1 MTQGNSEAAVQDY
14 RLLLHQLENLSFD
27 KKGNEKA
34 ATILA
39 DRSFWQSLA
48 SEDVQSCV
56 RIAQMHGLVEK
67 ALEMLDWFHNANP
80 QCMVAWQEHAAVLG
94 MLGRGVE
101 LTGLRARAALVL
113 TADCLEEIF
122 SRDKEVR
129 SAADKEDEEWLGA
142 PFEKLHREEEQI
154 DHYMRLFSGRMDV
167 FARQWRDNKTGGQ
180 GYVPVRRPMQVSDLR
195 DHLSGRR
202 TYGIYLMQP
211 GNLVSTGVIDIDLV
225 SRFRDRKLS
234 AAERNQ
240 LRREGVYMLGRIKEL
255 GVERNMVGLAEF
267 SGGKGYHFWYP
278 VREPVPAQWMRGAL
292 RSLVNKVKDDI
303 SCFSMEIFPKQD
315 KISGKGFGNLV
326 KLPLGIHRKTGK
338 PSWFLDCKDKNTETQ
353 LEFLSGYDGID
364 PAAIEKSARKPR
376 AEVEVHPR
384 HREWADKYPELAVLE
399 SKCVMLAQ
407 ITASLRQS
415 KSLNVR
421 EEKILLGILAH
432 LPRSGVLL
440 HYLFS
445 GLPEYNR
452 PLLDYRISRIRGT
465 PLGCKR
471 IHSLLE
477 DGGAVLPCR
486 FESSLG
492 YPHPLLHLPEFSQS
506 CLPRS
511 EKIENFQDAVNNLKT
526 AIIEFERFLP
536 RPPGSRGAS

>member
-1 MTQGNSEAAVQDY
+1 MKQENSAVAVQDY

-27 KKGNEKA
+27 QKGNEKA
-34 ATILA
+34 AAILG
-39 DRSFWQSLA
+39 DRSFWQSL
-48 SEDVQSCV
+48 SPEDVQSCA
-56 RIAQMHGLVEK
+56 RIAQMHGEVEK
-67 ALEMLDWFHNANP
+67 ALEMFNWLHEAHP
-80 QCMVAWQEHAAVLG
+80 QCVAVWQEHVAVLG
-94 MLGRGVE
+94 MLGRGAE

-113 TADCLEEIF
+113 TADCLAEIF
-122 SRDKEVR
+122 SRDMAVG
-129 SAADKEDEEWLGA
+129 AAGDEEDEKWLGA
-142 PFEKLHREEEQI
+142 PFEKLHRQEERI
-154 DHYMRLFSGRMDV
+154 DHYRRLFFGRTDV
-167 FARQWRDNKTGGQ
+167 FARQWRDKKTGGQ

-195 DHLSGRR
+195 DHINGRR

-234 AAERNQ
+234 AAERDQ
-240 LRREGVYMLGRIKEL
+240 LRREGLYMLGRIREL
-255 GVERNMVGLAEF
+255 GAERNMVGLAEF

-278 VREPVPAQWMRGAL
+278 VREPVSAQWMRGAL
-292 RSLVNKVKDDI
+292 QSLVDQVKDDI
-303 SCFSMEIFPKQD
+303 SCFAFEVFPKQD
-315 KISGKGFGNLV
+315 KVSGKGFGNLV

-338 PSWFLDCKDKNTETQ
+338 PSWFLDGRDKDTDGQ
-353 LEFLSGYDGID
+353 LDFLSGYDGID
-364 PAAIEKSARKPR
+364 PAAIEKSARKPK
-376 AEVEVHPR
+376 AEISVHPR
-384 HREWADKYPELAVLE
+384 HQAWAKKYPELAALE

-407 ITASLRQS
+407 IMASLRQS
-415 KSLNVR
+415 KLLNVR
-421 EEKILLGILAH
+421 EEKILLGTLAH
-432 LPRSGVLL
+432 LPRSRVLL

-477 DGGAVLPCR
+477 DGGTVLPCR
-486 FESSLG
+486 FESSQG
-492 YPHPLLHLPEFSQS
+492 YPHPLLHLPKFLQS
-506 CLPRS
+506 SLPKS

-536 RPPGSRGAS
+536 RPSGS